1 MMIDYP
7 RIKNTIVPNFSVD
20 DSVNKGWKVK
30 KKVGSSE
37 KKIHY
42 RFHNNILVHLP

>member
-1 MMIDYP
+1 MMIDNP
-7 RIKNTIVPNFSVD
+7 RIKNTIIPNFSVD